1 MNPPVHMAHIL
12 NATQNYD
19 LREGDIEESKS
30 YWLWINI
37 NCYFNDY
44 YYNWVCC
51 LIEKKPWLY
60 LKNLT
65 IFQNLLDY
73 HNSYEK
79 DQTITKYTM
88 NYQNSKFHVPRGMVL
103 DFRA

>member
-1 MNPPVHMAHIL
+1 MQPKTMISVKGILRKVSHID
-12 NATQNYD
+12 Y
-19 LREGDIEESKS
+19 ESK
-30 YWLWINI
+30 
-37 NCYFNDY
+37 
-44 YYNWVCC
+44 
-51 LIEKKPWLY
+51 LIAISMTITIIECVALLKKKPWLY